1 MGITLSRLEKFAR
14 DSRWHRCSRLALRR
28 RPPLTHRPPPSHLH
42 PPSLYHILILILT
55 IPVLWCPC
63 GFLLPPHPS
72 SLCPLP
78 SSLMIVAYLNR
89 TCRMLSHRRT
99 QPPYSPPLSSLV
111 LRGATEPCPPITPGR
126 GGYNAAL
133 RAGSCQLVITA
144 KKETHTRV
152 HKHTHTALLAPTL
165 IRGPSPSNRPE

>member
-1 MGITLSRLEKFAR
+1 MAPMRQAGAEET
-14 DSRWHRCSRLALRR
+14 
-28 RPPLTHRPPPSHLH
+28 PLPHTSSSTFTPPPH
-42 PPSLYHILILILT
+42 PSLYHILILILT

-63 GFLLPPHPS
+63 GFLTLTLLRYA
-72 SLCPLP
+72 LCPP
-78 SSLMIVAYLNR
+78 SVMIVAYLNR

-126 GGYNAAL
+126 GGYNAAP
-133 RAGSCQLVITA
+133 RAGSCQLAITA
-144 KKETHTRV
+144 KKETHARV
-152 HKHTHTALLAPTL
+152 HKHTRTSLLAPTL

>member
-1 MGITLSRLEKFAR
+1 MAPMQQAGAEETPLSHTSSSTF
-14 DSRWHRCSRLALRR
+14 
-28 RPPLTHRPPPSHLH
+28 TPPPH
-42 PPSLYHILILILT
+42 PCLYHNLILILT
-55 IPVLWCPC
+55 IPVLWCSC
-63 GFLLPPHPS
+63 GFLLSPHPS

-78 SSLMIVAYLNR
+78 PSLLIAAYLNR

-99 QPPYSPPLSSLV
+99 QPPSSPPLSSLV

-152 HKHTHTALLAPTL
+152 HKHTHTSLPTL